1 MENVENVIDI
11 NSEDEVD
18 HSTPVTPA
26 RRLSGEASST
36 TGSFVWSHFT
46 KDTDY
51 KNNKKAKCEHCNKT
65 YVCTGGSTS
74 GLTKHLRNVHN
85 IIKTQEQ
92 TSEVNVLTMLQAPKV
107 NIFYIYYVYIFLNF
121 ILLIICIYYF
131 T

>member
-1 MENVENVIDI
+1 MENIENVIDI

-18 HSTPVTPA
+18 HSTSVTPA
-26 RRLSGEASST
+26 RRLSGGAGASST
-36 TGSFVWSHFT
+36 TGSFVWAHFT

-51 KNNKKAKCEHCNKT
+51 KNNKKAKCDHCNKT

-74 GLTKHLRNVHN
+74 GLTKHLKNVHN

-92 TSEVNVLTMLQAPKV
+92 QISEVNVLAMLQTPKV

-121 ILLIICIYYF
+121 NH
-131 T
+131 